1 MAVIAVDLRAEWL
14 DDEALLL
21 RWFRLLACLSRPS
34 IALAYY
40 FDGLGSLN
48 DRAQTVGQAV

>member
-1 MAVIAVDLRAEWL
+1 MRLNPRNRPVIGHM
-14 DDEALLL
+14 
-21 RWFRLLACLSRPS
+21 SK
-34 IALAYY
+34 LAYY